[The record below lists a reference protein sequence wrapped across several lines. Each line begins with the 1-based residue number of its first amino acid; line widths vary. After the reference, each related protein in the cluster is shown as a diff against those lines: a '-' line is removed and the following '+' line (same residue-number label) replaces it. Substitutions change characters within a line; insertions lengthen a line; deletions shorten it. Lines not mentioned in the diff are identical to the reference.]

1 MSNRVY
7 TYTKV
12 SELKNAPYFKEI
24 APLPQLTL
32 SREMAVNMAY
42 DMKIF
47 KGNIMGFLNF
57 SQRLFPGWN
66 TSGQRFVYV
75 TALNRFL
82 RDKIAA
88 THDRAERD
96 WLFGCKKNLY
106 AAIQNIIRL
115 EEARVRPENMEASDR
130 DLSLFLAMWKYLE
143 QLDGSIV
150 DFRKRLHELEQ
161 TDNFEREVN
170 HVFRFHGNKVIVWNG
185 FQFLTPIQKFI
196 YNCFVRSGYSI
207 YALIQDEEKYPYAN
221 EIWRHLYSENNG
233 FPSCENWIRFED
245 LHSKNPLGEIFET
258 GEKTSAPNVK
268 IIKYSN
274 PIEFVEDISRIQEEG
289 FRLYSADD
297 YTANY
302 MLRDYFPER
311 YEVRNLLS
319 YPIGQFVYM
328 LHKMWDENLQ
338 CITLTA
344 DGLRKC
350 FASGWLSV
358 HGKSSI
364 KYTDDLE
371 RILPYFEHCYT
382 LEEWNERLNCFSDVY
397 DNAYDVFS
405 QTEEETGFEKRKQ
418 RALANPLSHF
428 GPFSIGEERISE
440 VIDLIGQL
448 IRMAKKLFASNEP
461 VSIQQHMSKLDA
473 MLYFRDGMPQELY
486 REEKKKIEQ
495 IFKALEN
502 EQVKDFLCYPGDLA
516 AALLSFMSG
525 NMEDETEGHHG
536 LKTLVFNIFQIES
549 ASVLAK
555 EKVHI
560 CLADI
565 TKLPGA
571 AGRYNW
577 PLDETILQK
586 IAAKTAGTCVSDWL
600 ENNRLTALANRYY
613 VYNALKNR
621 KVEISWIYQQGE
633 KRFSPSPYITLLNQL
648 SDAKIQDSTLRNLD
662 LQYVNRV
669 MVHKRLDKTYSIK
682 ENKNWHLYED
692 ELEYALCPMRY
703 VYSCVLGE
711 NFAYMNEY
719 QQNRAIVRL
728 IQVLNTLLKGRY
740 SMEQIAEQVFEL
752 FPYIRKAE
760 KRQMLDDAICWN
772 WPEGKE
778 SFTEAG
784 SYQYTDERLK
794 LVFLDNK
801 NRAYAEKMASMLMS
815 QSGGT
820 GIYPDRTGG
829 GDSKNCEFCPHVRYC
844 PDAMFGI
851 DYKGDSE

>member
-12 SELKNAPYFKEI
+12 SELKHAPYFKEI

-32 SREMAVNMAY
+32 SREMAVNMSY

-66 TSGQRFVYV
+66 TSGQKFVYV

-88 THDRAERD
+88 VHDRAERD

-106 AAIQNIIRL
+106 AAIQNMIRL
-115 EEARVRPENMEASDR
+115 EEARVRPEDMEASDR
-130 DLSLFLAMWKYLE
+130 DLSLFLEMWKYLE
-143 QLDGSIV
+143 QLDGSIAA
-150 DFRKRLHELEQ
+150 FRNRLRELEQ
-161 TDNFEREVN
+161 PGNFEREAERA
-170 HVFRFHGNKVIVWNG
+170 FRFLGNKAIVWNG
-185 FQFLTPIQKFI
+185 FQFLTPIQRFV
-196 YNCFVRSGYSI
+196 YDCFVKSGYSI
-207 YALIQDEEKYPYAN
+207 YALIQDEKKYPYAN
-221 EIWRHLYSENNG
+221 EIWRHLYNESNG
-233 FPSCENWIRFED
+233 YPPYEDWIRFED
-245 LHSKNPLGEIFET
+245 PDSKNPLGEIFET

-274 PIEFVEDISRIQEEG
+274 TIEFVEDISRIQEQG
-289 FRLYSADD
+289 FYLYSADD
-297 YTANY
+297 YTANR
-302 MLRDYFPER
+302 MLKDYFPER

-328 LHKMWDENLQ
+328 LHKMWDENRQ
-338 CITLTA
+338 CIILSA

-350 FASGWLSV
+350 FASGWLTA

-364 KYTDDLE
+364 QYTDDLE
-371 RILPYFEHCYT
+371 RILPYFENCHT
-382 LEEWNERLNCFSDVY
+382 LEGWNERLSCFSDAY

-405 QTEEETGFEKRKQ
+405 QTEEETGLEKRKQ

-428 GPFSIGEERISE
+428 GPFSIGEDRIRG

-448 IRMAKKLFASNEP
+448 IRMAKELFASNEP

-473 MLYFRDGMPQELY
+473 LLYFRDGMPQDLY
-486 REEKKKIEQ
+486 REEKEKIKQ
-495 IFKALEN
+495 IFLALEN
-502 EQVKDFLCYPGDLA
+502 DQVKDFMCYPGDLA

-525 NMEDETEGHHG
+525 TMEDETDDRHG

-549 ASVLAK
+549 ASVFAK

-565 TKLPGA
+565 TKLPGTS
-571 AGRYNW
+571 GSYRW
-577 PLDETILQK
+577 PLDETILRE
-586 IAAKTAGTCVSDWL
+586 IAEKTAGTYASDWL

-613 VYNALKNR
+613 VYNALKN
-621 KVEISWIYQQGE
+621 KDVEISWIYQQGE
-633 KRFSPSPYITLLNQL
+633 KRLSPSPYITLLDQL
-648 SDAKIQDSTLRNLD
+648 SDAGIQDSTLRNLD
-662 LQYVNRV
+662 LQYVNGV

-682 ENKNWHLYED
+682 ENKKWHLYED

-728 IQVLNTLLKGRY
+728 IQVLNALLKGRY
-740 SMEQIAEQVFEL
+740 SMEQIAQQVFEL

-760 KRQMLDDAICWN
+760 KRQMLDDAICLN
-772 WPEGKE
+772 QPEREG

-784 SYQYTDERLK
+784 NYQYTDERLK
-794 LVFLDNK
+794 LVFLDNQ
-801 NRAYAEKMASMLMS
+801 NYAYAEKMASMLMS
-815 QSGGT
+815 QSGRT

-829 GDSKNCEFCPHVRYC
+829 GDSKNCEFCPHMRYC
-844 PDAMFGI
+844 PDAIFGI

>member
-1 MSNRVY
+1 MSNRIY

-32 SREMAVNMAY
+32 SREMAVNMSY

-66 TSGQRFVYV
+66 TSGQKFVYA

-88 THDRAERD
+88 AHDRAERD

-115 EEARVRPENMEASDR
+115 EEARVRPEDMKASDR
-130 DLSLFLAMWKYLE
+130 DLSLFLEMWKYLE
-143 QLDGSIV
+143 QLDGSIAA
-150 DFRKRLHELEQ
+150 FRNRLRELEQ
-161 TDNFEREVN
+161 PGNFEREAERA
-170 HVFRFHGNKVIVWNG
+170 FRFHGNKTIVWNG
-185 FQFLTPIQKFI
+185 FQFLTPIQRFV
-196 YNCFVRSGYSI
+196 YDCFVRSGYSI
-207 YALIQDEEKYPYAN
+207 YALIQDEKKYSYAN
-221 EIWRHLYSENNG
+221 EIWRHLYNESNG
-233 FPSCENWIRFED
+233 YPPYEDWIRFED
-245 LHSKNPLGEIFET
+245 PDSKNPLGEIFET

-274 PIEFVEDISRIQEEG
+274 TIEFVEDISRIQEQG
-289 FRLYSADD
+289 FYLYSADD
-297 YTANY
+297 YAANR
-302 MLRDYFPER
+302 MLKDYFPER

-319 YPIGQFVYM
+319 YPIGQFVYT
-328 LHKMWDENLQ
+328 LHQMWDENRQ

-350 FASGWLSV
+350 FASGWLSA
-358 HGKSSI
+358 HGESSI

-371 RILPYFEHCYT
+371 RILPYFENCYT
-382 LEEWNERLNCFSDVY
+382 LEEWNERLSCFSDAY

-405 QTEEETGFEKRKQ
+405 QTEETGLENRKQ

-428 GPFSIGEERISE
+428 GPFSIGEDRISE

-448 IRMAKKLFASNEP
+448 IRMAKELFASNEP
-461 VSIQQHMSKLDA
+461 VSIQQHMSRLDA
-473 MLYFRDGMPQELY
+473 LLYFRDGMPQDLY
-486 REEKKKIEQ
+486 REEKEKIEQ

-502 EQVKDFLCYPGDLA
+502 EQVKDFMCYPGDLA

-525 NMEDETEGHHG
+525 DMEEEAENPRG
-536 LKTLVFNIFQIES
+536 LRTLVFNIFQIES
-549 ASVLAK
+549 ASVFAK

-565 TKLPGA
+565 TKLPGTS
-571 AGRYNW
+571 GTYNW
-577 PLDETILQK
+577 PLDETILRE
-586 IAAKTAGTCVSDWL
+586 IAADTDGTYVSDWL

-613 VYNALKNR
+613 VYNALKN
-621 KVEISWIYQQGE
+621 KNVEISWIYQQGE
-633 KRFSPSPYITLLNQL
+633 KRLSPSPYITLLDQL
-648 SDAKIQDSTLRNLD
+648 SDAGIQDSMLRNLD
-662 LQYVNRV
+662 LQYVNEV
-669 MVHKRLDKTYSIK
+669 MPQKHLETTYSIK

-711 NFAYMNEY
+711 NPAYVNEY
-719 QQNRAIVRL
+719 QQNRAVVRL
-728 IQVLNTLLKGRY
+728 IQVLNRLLGGRY
-740 SMEQIAEQVFEL
+740 SMEQIADQVFEL

-760 KRQMLDDAICWN
+760 KRQMLDDAVRWN
-772 WPEGKE
+772 LSEKE
-778 SFTEAG
+778 ENFTAAG
-784 SYQYTDERLK
+784 RYQYTDERLK
-794 LVFLDNK
+794 LAFLDNESYT
-801 NRAYAEKMASMLMS
+801 YAEKMASMLMS
-815 QSGGT
+815 QSGRT
-820 GIYPDRTGG
+820 GIYPEQTGEG
-829 GDSKNCEFCPHVRYC
+829 GSKNCEFCPHMRYC

-851 DYKGDSE
+851 DYKGDGE

>member
-12 SELKNAPYFKEI
+12 SELKHAPYFKEI

-32 SREMAVNMAY
+32 SREMAVNMSY

-66 TSGQRFVYV
+66 TSGQKFVYV

-88 THDRAERD
+88 VHDRAERD

-106 AAIQNIIRL
+106 AAIQNMIRL
-115 EEARVRPENMEASDR
+115 EEARVRPEDMEASDR
-130 DLSLFLAMWKYLE
+130 DLSLFLEMWKYLE
-143 QLDGSIV
+143 QLDGSIAA
-150 DFRKRLHELEQ
+150 FRNRLRELEQ
-161 TDNFEREVN
+161 PGNFEREAERA
-170 HVFRFHGNKVIVWNG
+170 FRFHGNKAIVWNG
-185 FQFLTPIQKFI
+185 FQFLTPIQRFV
-196 YNCFVRSGYSI
+196 YDCFVKSGYSI
-207 YALIQDEEKYPYAN
+207 YALIQDEKKYPYAN
-221 EIWRHLYSENNG
+221 EIWRHLYNESNG
-233 FPSCENWIRFED
+233 YPPYEDWIRFED
-245 LHSKNPLGEIFET
+245 PDSKNPLGEIFET

-274 PIEFVEDISRIQEEG
+274 TIEFVEDISRIQEQG
-289 FRLYSADD
+289 FYLYSADD
-297 YTANY
+297 YTANR
-302 MLRDYFPER
+302 MLKDYFSER

-328 LHKMWDENLQ
+328 LHKMWDENRQ
-338 CITLTA
+338 CIILSA

-350 FASGWLSV
+350 FASGWLTA

-364 KYTDDLE
+364 QYTDDLE
-371 RILPYFEHCYT
+371 RILPYFENCHT
-382 LEEWNERLNCFSDVY
+382 LEGWNERLSCFSDAY

-405 QTEEETGFEKRKQ
+405 QTEEETGLEKRKQ

-428 GPFSIGEERISE
+428 GPFSIGEDRIRG

-448 IRMAKKLFASNEP
+448 IRMAKELFASNEP

-473 MLYFRDGMPQELY
+473 LLYFRDGMPQDLY
-486 REEKKKIEQ
+486 REEKEKIKQ
-495 IFKALEN
+495 IFLALEN
-502 EQVKDFLCYPGDLA
+502 DQVKDFMCYPGDLA

-525 NMEDETEGHHG
+525 TMEDETDDRHG

-549 ASVLAK
+549 ASVFAK

-565 TKLPGA
+565 TKLPGTS
-571 AGRYNW
+571 GSYRW
-577 PLDETILQK
+577 PLDETILRE
-586 IAAKTAGTCVSDWL
+586 IAEKTAGTYASDWL

-613 VYNALKNR
+613 VYNALKN
-621 KVEISWIYQQGE
+621 KDVEISWIYQQGE
-633 KRFSPSPYITLLNQL
+633 KRLSPSPYITLLDQL
-648 SDAKIQDSTLRNLD
+648 SDAGIQDSTLRNLD
-662 LQYVNRV
+662 LQYVNGV

-682 ENKNWHLYED
+682 ENKKWHLYED

-728 IQVLNTLLKGRY
+728 IQVLNALLKGRY
-740 SMEQIAEQVFEL
+740 SMEQIAQQVFEL

-760 KRQMLDDAICWN
+760 KCDMLESAG
-772 WPEGKE
+772 EGRK
-778 SFTEAG
+778 FYG
-784 SYQYTDERLK
+784 SWK
-794 LVFLDNK
+794 L
-801 NRAYAEKMASMLMS
+801 S
-815 QSGGT
+815 
-820 GIYPDRTGG
+820 IYR
-829 GDSKNCEFCPHVRYC
+829 
-844 PDAMFGI
+844 
-851 DYKGDSE
+851 

>member
-12 SELKNAPYFKEI
+12 SELKHAPYFKEI

-32 SREMAVNMAY
+32 SREMAVNMSY

-66 TSGQRFVYV
+66 TSGQKFVYV

-88 THDRAERD
+88 VHDRAERD

-106 AAIQNIIRL
+106 AAIQNMIRL
-115 EEARVRPENMEASDR
+115 EEARVRPEDMEASDR
-130 DLSLFLAMWKYLE
+130 DLSLFLEMWKYLE
-143 QLDGSIV
+143 QLDGSIAA
-150 DFRKRLHELEQ
+150 FRNRLRELEQ
-161 TDNFEREVN
+161 PGNFEREAERA
-170 HVFRFHGNKVIVWNG
+170 FRFHGNKTIVWNG
-185 FQFLTPIQKFI
+185 FQFLTPIQKFV
-196 YNCFVRSGYSI
+196 YDCFVKSGYSI
-207 YALIQDEEKYPYAN
+207 YALIQDEKKYPYAN
-221 EIWRHLYSENNG
+221 EIWRHLYNESNG
-233 FPSCENWIRFED
+233 YPPYEDWIRFED
-245 LHSKNPLGEIFET
+245 PDSKNPLGEIFET

-274 PIEFVEDISRIQEEG
+274 TIEFVEDISRIQEQG
-289 FRLYSADD
+289 FYLYSADD
-297 YTANY
+297 YTANR
-302 MLRDYFPER
+302 MLKDYFPER

-328 LHKMWDENLQ
+328 MHKMWDENRQ
-338 CITLTA
+338 CIILSA
-344 DGLRKC
+344 EGLRKC
-350 FASGWLSV
+350 FASGWLAA

-364 KYTDDLE
+364 QYTDDLE
-371 RILPYFEHCYT
+371 RILPYFENCYT
-382 LEEWNERLNCFSDVY
+382 LKEWNERLSCFSDAY

-405 QTEEETGFEKRKQ
+405 QTEEETGLEKRKQ

-428 GPFSIGEERISE
+428 GPFSIGEDRIRE
-440 VIDLIGQL
+440 VIDLIDQL
-448 IRMAKKLFASNEP
+448 IRMAKELFASNEP

-473 MLYFRDGMPQELY
+473 LLYFRDGMPQDLY
-486 REEKKKIEQ
+486 REEKEKIKQ
-495 IFKALEN
+495 IFLALEN
-502 EQVKDFLCYPGDLA
+502 DQVKDFMCYPGDLA

-525 NMEDETEGHHG
+525 TMEDETDDHHG

-549 ASVLAK
+549 ASVFAK

-565 TKLPGA
+565 TKLPGTS
-571 AGRYNW
+571 GSYHW
-577 PLDETILQK
+577 PLDETILRE
-586 IAAKTAGTCVSDWL
+586 IAEKTAGTYASDWL

-613 VYNALKNR
+613 VYNALKN
-621 KVEISWIYQQGE
+621 KDVEISWIYQQGE
-633 KRFSPSPYITLLNQL
+633 KRLSPSPYITLLDQL
-648 SDAKIQDSTLRNLD
+648 SDAGIQDSTLRNLD
-662 LQYVNRV
+662 LQYVNGV

-682 ENKNWHLYED
+682 ENKKWHLYED

-728 IQVLNTLLKGRY
+728 IQVLNALLKGRY
-740 SMEQIAEQVFEL
+740 SMEQIAQQVFEL

-772 WPEGKE
+772 QPEGE
-778 SFTEAG
+778 GSFTEAG
-784 SYQYTDERLK
+784 NYQYTDERLK
-794 LVFLDNK
+794 LVFLDNQ
-801 NRAYAEKMASMLMS
+801 NYAYAEKMGLDAYESV
-815 QSGGT
+815 GKN
-820 GIYPDRTGG
+820 
-829 GDSKNCEFCPHVRYC
+829 GDLPGQNRRRRFQKL
-844 PDAMFGI
+844 
-851 DYKGDSE
+851 